1 MDTSVSYWFRY
12 CQGKEEEVVVVK
24 VTEEHAL
31 VCGMYYCEIRMVST
45 KLGNH
50 YLSCFSL
57 LVHTRDHHSQRS
69 QHNLAL
75 NTFHFRAIRAYAHSS
90 SLTLVPSPVRLL
102 LLTIATSLQTVLLHV
117 LDVIT
122 PPPLIAG
129 LSSQSRVKPCDYE
142 YHCVRGFL
150 LVSLLCRPFKET
162 ELSLNCYSCI
172 QPCATC

>member
-12 CQGKEEEVVVVK
+12 CQGKEKKVVVVK
-24 VTEEHAL
+24 SLKNMH
-31 VCGMYYCEIRMVST
+31 YCVGCTIMKYMVST

-50 YLSCFSL
+50 YSSCFSL
-57 LVHTRDHHSQRS
+57 LVHTRDHHNQRS

-75 NTFHFRAIRAYAHSS
+75 NTFHFRDIRAYAHSN
-90 SLTLVPSPVRLL
+90 SLTLFPSPVRLL
-102 LLTIATSLQTVLLHV
+102 LHTIATSLQTVLLHV
-117 LDVIT
+117 LAVIT

-129 LSSQSRVKPCDYE
+129 LPSQSRVKPCDYE
-142 YHCVRGFL
+142 CHCVRGFL

-162 ELSLNCYSCI
+162 ELSLKCYSCI